1 MIVTAMALESQ
12 YHIDSLLYGHAS
24 VSISHG
30 GSGSR
35 PSARVSPQDAPPRD
49 SGGPSSPR
57 RHEPRPG
64 ARPCR
69 RPSPGLRTAGRR
81 DVRSRAPCRAEAE
94 PRCLSAAGR
103 QGTATG
109 HAVSPD
115 GWRRLSDCGRCGRCP
130 SHLANPVQAASGCPC
145 PPAGLTRPVRA
156 SRSTGG
162 PVGSGAT
169 VDRHGRSLVCWA
181 AQGPEGPP
189 WDRGEAVPRRPHA
202 GVRQSPTR
210 ARRRV
215 RMSVGAIFGRLFNDM
230 PEQNGAR
237 GRNRTTDT
245 MIFSHVLYQLSYL
258 GLKVFSF

>member
-1 MIVTAMALESQ
+1 MAKRQ
-12 YHIDSLLYGHAS
+12 CR
-24 VSISHG
+24 SHG

-49 SGGPSSPR
+49 NGGPSPPR

-94 PRCLSAAGR
+94 LGCLSAAGR

-169 VDRHGRSLVCWA
+169 VDRHGRSLVRSA

-189 WDRGEAVPRRPHA
+189 WDRAGSRSAPSPRRGQASADPGPKAGQDVGRRHFRTPFQRYA
-202 GVRQSPTR
+202 GTEWCPGAESNHRHEDFQSTALPLSYPGTGNAGGVRVR
-210 ARRRV
+210 A
-215 RMSVGAIFGRLFNDM
+215 S
-230 PEQNGAR
+230 
-237 GRNRTTDT
+237 
-245 MIFSHVLYQLSYL
+245 
-258 GLKVFSF
+258 